1 MPTPIIHCRKLQK
14 SYGNQLVLRDV
25 DFQIEPGQ
33 LTGFLG
39 PNGAGKTTTIR
50 ILLGLL
56 RPGSGSA
63 TIFGKSCQTD
73 GKSIRREVGY
83 LPGDIQFYTNLT
95 GRQTLNYL
103 ARVRQRDCTG
113 EIDRLADV
121 LSLELDKNVRKYS
134 AGMRQKLGLI
144 QALMHRPKLLIL
156 DEPTSALDPLVR
168 NAVFDELRNVVR
180 EGRSVLFSSHSL
192 SEVEDLCHEV
202 IIVRGG
208 QIVEQQRI
216 SELKARALRRVKIIY
231 SSPAAV
237 PLRLP
242 GSLQVIAADNT
253 LTGTWTGQTAEL
265 VQWLATQPIDDAT
278 IEAPDLGDLFL
289 AWYRESESS
298 Q

>member
-1 MPTPIIHCRKLQK
+1 MQWHQELLAAQSCF
-14 SYGNQLVLRDV
+14 VLEA
-25 DFQIEPGQ
+25 I
-33 LTGFLG
+33 
-39 PNGAGKTTTIR
+39 AA
-50 ILLGLL
+50 GLL
-56 RPGSGSA
+56 A
-63 TIFGKSCQTD
+63 F
-73 GKSIRREVGY
+73 
-83 LPGDIQFYTNLT
+83 
-95 GRQTLNYL
+95 
-103 ARVRQRDCTG
+103 
-113 EIDRLADV
+113 
-121 LSLELDKNVRKYS
+121 
-134 AGMRQKLGLI
+134 AGI
-144 QALMHRPKLLIL
+144 
-156 DEPTSALDPLVR
+156 
-168 NAVFDELRNVVR
+168 
-180 EGRSVLFSSHSL
+180 
-192 SEVEDLCHEV
+192 
-202 IIVRGG
+202 GG